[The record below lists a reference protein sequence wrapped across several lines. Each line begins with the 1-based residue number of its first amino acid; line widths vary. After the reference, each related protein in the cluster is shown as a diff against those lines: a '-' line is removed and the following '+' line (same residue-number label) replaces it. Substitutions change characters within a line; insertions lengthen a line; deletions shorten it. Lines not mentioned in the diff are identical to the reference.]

1 MQIRRRNSSTC
12 CRLAL
17 RVQVW
22 PLAPS
27 SAAPCSRAAS
37 LSAPAEKACRATSS
51 SDRKVS
57 SSSRRQATS
66 PSSPATVR
74 SQATACSASCSVECR
89 KASGGRA
96 LAAGRHRLA
105 LAAAELPHHPSKQ
118 ARVQATNLGGR
129 GAAHLML
136 GVDVRHG
143 SLHCVE
149 PQLHD
154 HLLAAG
160 MHQLLGRQLRRVAG
174 EAVGQAAAPPL
185 QGGGTAAQAVAG
197 ASPRAG
203 RGAASPSCAPGRSCS
218 ETCANCGRW
227 IRGSLRCSDGVMQQP
242 GPQNSAKTAG
252 EGADGSIWECP
263 PAFLWA
269 GRCSVIGSRQ
279 LKVH

>member
-1 MQIRRRNSSTC
+1 
-12 CRLAL
+12 
-17 RVQVW
+17 
-22 PLAPS
+22 
-27 SAAPCSRAAS
+27 
-37 LSAPAEKACRATSS
+37 
-51 SDRKVS
+51 
-57 SSSRRQATS
+57 
-66 PSSPATVR
+66 
-74 SQATACSASCSVECR
+74 
-89 KASGGRA
+89 
-96 LAAGRHRLA
+96 
-105 LAAAELPHHPSKQ
+105 
-118 ARVQATNLGGR
+118 
-129 GAAHLML
+129 ML
-136 GVDVRHG
+136 GVDVRHD
-143 SLHCVE
+143 SLHCVG
-149 PQLHD
+149 PQLHE

-263 PAFLWA
+263 PAFL
-269 GRCSVIGSRQ
+269 GRGPFNHRAPATKRAIAAVLLIKRVVATEVGRLHKKNLRARQ
-279 LKVH
+279 LLH